1 MNILVFEK
9 DNCQG
14 CYKCI
19 RHCEVKAISYKD
31 GYASINVKDC
41 VLCGECVNVCPTHAK
56 SVKDDLNLVKEM
68 LKNKEQVIVSLA
80 PSYKAYFNNVSLG
93 KMVHVLRRFG
103 FNDIQE
109 TALAA
114 EVVNNAYIPF
124 VNSEE
129 KKHYITSACYSTI
142 LLIEK
147 YYPDLV
153 EYLLPVDSPMMT
165 HAKLLKKENPNARV
179 VFIGPCVSKK
189 AEAENIINKGTV
201 DAVLTFEDIEHWMN
215 ECGYEFDEEDT
226 DLKGVIN
233 PLTRIYPKNEGV
245 IQSIDTSRMSNKYT
259 RIHVNGLEQVRR
271 LFYQLVE
278 DKEKNTLPPLF
289 IEAHVCLDS
298 CIGGPILR
306 KKYRL
311 PSLTS
316 TYLNSDRQSY
326 DDTVPSCIN
335 QEVNIHHPFFAR
347 DKNDL
352 IPTEEDIQ
360 FILAQTGKYTKEDE
374 INCGACGYATCREKA
389 IAVFQKKADID
400 MCLPFFRKRAESLS
414 NVIIDHS
421 PNAIFVLNEALEVQ
435 EFNKRAE
442 EMFNLNKTDTI
453 NHVIPMFMS
462 EDIFDKAN
470 KTNMTIRKK
479 NYYSDVDK
487 MCQLMVTYVV
497 QHHLYLVII
506 EDITEIENQRNA
518 LNVMRNQ
525 TIDATSEV
533 IEKQMRVAQE
543 IASLLGETTAQ
554 TKVTLTKLK
563 QIVMQEDEN
572 S

>member
-1 MNILVFEK
+1 MNILTFEK
-9 DNCQG
+9 DSCQG

-31 GYASINVKDC
+31 GYASINIKDC

-56 SVKDDLNLVKEM
+56 SVKDDLSLVKNM
-68 LKNKEQVIVSLA
+68 LLQNEKVIVSLA
-80 PSYKAYFNNVSLG
+80 PSYKAYFNNISLG
-93 KMVHVLRRFG
+93 KMVNVLRRLG
-103 FNDIQE
+103 FDDIQE

-114 EVVNNAYIPF
+114 NLVNDNYIEHI
-124 VNSEE
+124 NTEE

-147 YYPDLV
+147 YYPELV

-165 HAKLLKKENPNARV
+165 HAKLLKKENPNVKV
-179 VFIGPCVSKK
+179 VFVGPCVSKK

-201 DAVLTFEDIEHWMN
+201 DAVLTFEDIELWMN
-215 ECGYEFDEEDT
+215 EKSITFDVED
-226 DLKGVIN
+226 DDINGVIN
-233 PLTRIYPKNEGV
+233 PKTRIYPKNEGV
-245 IQSIDTSRMSNKYT
+245 LQSIDKKKLTKKYK
-259 RIHVNGLEQVRR
+259 HVYVNGLDQVRR
-271 LFYQLVE
+271 MFYQLVE
-278 DKEKNTLPPLF
+278 DKENNSLDPMF
-289 IEAHVCLDS
+289 IEAHVCNDS

-311 PSLTS
+311 PAITAGYLS
-316 TYLNSDRQSY
+316 TEKQAY
-326 DDTVPSCIN
+326 DNNVPSCIN
-335 QEVNIHHPFFAR
+335 SDVNIHHPFFAR
-347 DKNDL
+347 DMNDL

-360 FILAQTGKYTKEDE
+360 FILAQTGKYAPADE

-400 MCLPFFRKRAESLS
+400 MCLPFFKKRAESLS

-435 EFNKRAE
+435 EFNKSAE
-442 EMFNLNKTDTI
+442 EMFGLTKTETLNQ
-453 NHVIPMFMS
+453 VLPMFLTD
-462 EDIFDKAN
+462 DIFEKASQTN
-470 KTNMTIRKK
+470 KAIRTKK
-479 NYYSDVDK
+479 YYEEVDK
-487 MCQLMVTYVV
+487 ICQLLVTYVV

-506 EDITEIENQRNA
+506 EDISEMEAQRNA
-518 LNVMRNQ
+518 LNEMRNR

-563 QIVMQEDEN
+563 QIVMQEGEE
-572 S
+572 

>member
-41 VLCGECVNVCPTHAK
+41 VLCGECVNVCSTHAK
-56 SVKDDLNLVKEM
+56 SVKDDLNIVKDM
-68 LKNKEQVIVSLA
+68 LAKNERVIVSLA
-80 PSYKAYFNNVSLG
+80 PSYKAYFNNISLG
-93 KMVHVLRRFG
+93 KMVHALRKLG
-103 FNDIQE
+103 FTDIQE

-114 EVVNNAYIPF
+114 EVVNNKYVEI
-124 VNSEE
+124 VNKEE

-165 HAKLLKKENPNARV
+165 HAKLLKSENPNTKV

-201 DAVLTFEDIEHWMN
+201 DAVLTFEDIDNWMEEEHI
-215 ECGYEFDEEDT
+215 EFGEEDNN
-226 DLKGVIN
+226 LLGVIN
-233 PLTRIYPKNEGV
+233 PKTRIYPKNEGV
-245 IQSIDTSRMSNKYT
+245 IQSIDENALSSKYK
-259 RIHVNGLEQVRR
+259 RIYVNGLDQVRR
-271 LFYQLVE
+271 LFYQLEE
-278 DKEKNTLPPLF
+278 DKEKDNLPPLF

-311 PSLTS
+311 PAITS
-316 TYLNSDRQSY
+316 SYLSPEKQEY
-326 DDTVPSCIN
+326 DDNLPSCTKA
-335 QEVNIHHPFFAR
+335 EANIHHPFFAR

-360 FILAQTGKYTKEDE
+360 FILAQTGKYNKEDE

-389 IAVFQKKADID
+389 IAVFQKKADIE

-435 EFNKRAE
+435 EFNKKAE
-442 EMFNLNKTDTI
+442 DLFNLNKTDTI
-453 NHVIPMFMS
+453 NQVIPMFMTDS
-462 EDIFDKAN
+462 IFDEAN
-470 KTNMTIRKK
+470 KTNSTIRKK
-479 NYYSDVDK
+479 QYYSEVDK
-487 MCQLMVTYVV
+487 MCQLLVTYIV

-506 EDITEIENQRNA
+506 EDITEIEAQRNA
-518 LNVMRNQ
+518 LNIMRNE
-525 TIDATSEV
+525 TIDATSAV